1 MFKIELANINDLD
14 RVKKIADD
22 CALEM
27 VSRKIFQW
35 DENYPNIEIFKKDI
49 DNQNLYVY
57 RNKSLILGCIMLS
70 LSKDEVYNNI
80 NWLTKDEKNLYVHR
94 LAVDPH
100 YQNKGIGKLLMDFA
114 EEYGRINSLK
124 SIRLDTFS
132 KNERNKKFYRS
143 REYIQLDNVYFPN
156 QSEFPFH
163 CFEKILD

>member
-49 DNQNLYVY
+49 DNENLYVY
-57 RNKSLILGCIMLS
+57 RNKSIVFGCIMLS
-70 LSKDEVYNNI
+70 LSKDEVYKNVK
-80 NWLTKDEKNLYVHR
+80 WLTKDEKNLYVHR
-94 LAVDPH
+94 LAVDPK
-100 YQNKGIGKLLMDFA
+100 YQKKGIGKLLMDFA
-114 EEYGRINSLK
+114 EEYGRNNGLK
-124 SIRLDTFS
+124 SVRLDTFS
-132 KNERNKKFYRS
+132 KNERNNKFYRS
-143 REYIQLDNVYFPN
+143 REYIQLDDVYFPN

-163 CFEKILD
+163 CYEKILN